1 MEETKKQ
8 CRKKTLIC
16 PSVLAADLSNLVN
29 ECKSILEQGGDW
41 IHLDVMDGHFVPNIT
56 FGAPVVG
63 CLRKHLPTAYFD
75 VHLMVSEPSKWID
88 DFAKAGAS
96 QFTFHWETC
105 NGEINVAL
113 DIVDKIAAA
122 GMHVGVSVKPQ
133 TSVEELFP
141 LIDQRKC
148 IVAIYLYD
156 IFQKQ
161 IFYKSTFFLIHITL
175 LIVCLY
181 AAVINTVLIMTV
193 EPGFGGQSFMPDMLA
208 KVRIEILFVGK
219 NNTYRLYI

>member
-141 LIDQRKC
+141 LIDQRK
-148 IVAIYLYD
+148 
-156 IFQKQ
+156 
-161 IFYKSTFFLIHITL
+161 S
-175 LIVCLY
+175 
-181 AAVINTVLIMTV
+181 VINTVLIMTV